1 MAAHMWRYWRDDKGI
16 EDALVNYYPK
26 TLAADTELQQALAQL
41 RNARR
46 VIDSI
51 MSDYADGSRDA
62 PPDTEVEDRGDD
74 D

>member
-1 MAAHMWRYWRDDKGI
+1 MAAHMWRYFSEAKGV
-16 EDALVNYYPK
+16 EDALVDQYPK
-26 TLAADTELQQALAQL
+26 TLEADLELRTALAQL

-62 PPDTEVEDRGDD
+62 PPGTEVEDRGDD
-74 D
+74 Y